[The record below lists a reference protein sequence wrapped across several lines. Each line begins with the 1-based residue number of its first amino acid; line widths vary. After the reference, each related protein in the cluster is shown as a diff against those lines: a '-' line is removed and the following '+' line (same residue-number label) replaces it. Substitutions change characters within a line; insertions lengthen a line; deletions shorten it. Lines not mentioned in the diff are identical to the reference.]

1 MRSSMYAIRRLL
13 PQRSLIRLWAEAG
26 AYFTY
31 TLNRTLSRTRQV
43 TPLERYYG
51 KKPNIAHLR
60 PFGWY
65 CYVKTPDEDRRKLD
79 PNGEK
84 FFFLGYDETS
94 TGYRVL
100 VIDNFK
106 IKISRDVV
114 FDLLKTS
121 NTTQQSIT
129 TPALKQQAN
138 QNINDLWPLMNQAP
152 VGTATP
158 SMIVAP
164 VVDAE
169 PPILERLAVDP
180 PMADVQQQDNQGPQ
194 EAPVIDDA
202 ADEPGLA
209 EAGPVNNEEI
219 VYPGDEG
226 IPTCANR
233 RYPLRNRSAK
243 VIQSMKA
250 TETVTAPE
258 PFEPSSYREAMNCD
272 EAHLW

>member
-1 MRSSMYAIRRLL
+1 MYAIRRLL

-180 PMADVQQQDNQGPQ
+180 PMADVQQQDNQVPQ

-209 EAGPVNNEEI
+209 EGGP
-219 VYPGDEG
+219 
-226 IPTCANR
+226 
-233 RYPLRNRSAK
+233 LS
-243 VIQSMKA
+243 
-250 TETVTAPE
+250 
-258 PFEPSSYREAMNCD
+258 EAFL
-272 EAHLW
+272 HSQ